1 MPLQLENMHT
11 AIPTDYNYTSGQ
23 TDDFIDNLQWD
34 SFTSLYLNG
43 PMWTQFGHWWSRT
56 FQSASGNSH
65 CYYNF
70 LFLKLCLFYTVW
82 MVSVRRKELNA
93 DTRFSEVSCS
103 CDWTPLVW
111 GKSREAMSRQP
122 IGLTCYP
129 WTNDSANPLVLLV
142 QPLQNITPQ
151 CN

>member
-11 AIPTDYNYTSGQ
+11 TIPTDYNYTSGQ

-111 GKSREAMSRQP
+111 GKSRSYVTSTNRLNMLPMDKWFRQSVGL
-122 IGLTCYP
+122 IGATLTKH
-129 WTNDSANPLVLLV
+129 NASV
-142 QPLQNITPQ
+142 
-151 CN
+151 

>member
-11 AIPTDYNYTSGQ
+11 TIPTDYNYTSGQ

-43 PMWTQFGHWWSRT
+43 PMWTQSGHWWSRT

-70 LFLKLCLFYTVW
+70 LFFEVVFILHSLNGLSEEKRTE
-82 MVSVRRKELNA
+82 RRYEIQWGVLLLWLNA
-93 DTRFSEVSCS
+93 F
-103 CDWTPLVW
+103 
-111 GKSREAMSRQP
+111 
-122 IGLTCYP
+122 GLR
-129 WTNDSANPLVLLV
+129 
-142 QPLQNITPQ
+142 
-151 CN
+151 